1 MKDGEDGGCRAGKLE
16 AVTLD
21 NSQPAPAPGATPLST
36 RLTGAVLSL
45 LVGAIYGTVGTV
57 AHQNVVSIGGTDLPV
72 GLVLAVLGS
81 LALLLGFRLLF
92 DDRLAVLCAAIGLVG
107 MIALFSLASP
117 GGSILIPQG
126 LIGLFWSVAPVLIA
140 TIIVAWPRLPQR
152 STTTKPPTAP
162 RLDLPRQPE
171 A

>member
-1 MKDGEDGGCRAGKLE
+1 M
-16 AVTLD
+16 TLD
-21 NSQPAPAPGATPLST
+21 NSQPAPATEGTPLST
-36 RLTGAVLSL
+36 RLTGAALSL

-57 AHQNVVSIGGTDLPV
+57 AHQNVVTVGGIDLPV
-72 GLVLAVLGS
+72 GLTLAVLGS

-107 MIALFSLASP
+107 MIALFSLASA

-140 TIIVAWPRLPQR
+140 TIIVAWPRLPQGSPR
-152 STTTKPPTAP
+152 TKPVSAP
-162 RLDLPRQPE
+162 RLDSSRQPE